1 MMNIQMLVGS
11 ISFALTVILSLCI
24 IPYLRK
30 LKVGQVVRTD
40 GPESHLKKS
49 GTPTMGGIMM
59 LIAILAILAIFAFK
73 YHILILP
80 IVLIAGFGI
89 VGFIDDRKKLVERS
103 SDGISAKMKMILLFV
118 FSAIFI
124 VLYLTVFDLGTELII
139 PFLNVPFNLSTG
151 IFVLFTLLVL
161 LGTSNAINLTDG
173 LDGLCSGVVSI
184 VMTFFTVI
192 AIKNGDAPMIVLGAA
207 TVGATL
213 GFLIFNVKPAKVF
226 MGDTGSLALGAAI
239 ASAAIIMKM
248 PIYLLIVAL
257 IPVLETLSVA
267 MQVIYFKVTKGKR
280 LFKMAPLHHHFELSG
295 MKETQVVLMFWA
307 ITAVLAIVAYFI

>member
-1 MMNIQMLVGS
+1 MNIQMLVGGL
-11 ISFALTVILSLCI
+11 SFIITVILSLCI

-30 LKVGQVVRTD
+30 LKVGQMVRTD
-40 GPESHLKKS
+40 GPESHLKKQ

-59 LIAILAILAIFAFK
+59 LIAIILLLAIFAFK
-73 YHILILP
+73 YSILWLA
-80 IVLIAGFGI
+80 IVIIAGFGI
-89 VGFIDDRKKLVERS
+89 VGFIDDRKKLVEHS

-124 VLYLTVFDLGTELII
+124 VLYLTVFNLGTDIQI
-139 PFLNVPFNLSTG
+139 PFLAEPFTLNVG
-151 IFVLFTLLVL
+151 VFVIFTLLVL

-184 VMTFFTVI
+184 VMTFFTVV
-192 AIKNGDAPMIVLGAA
+192 AINRGDVPMVVLGAA

-239 ASAAIIMKM
+239 AAIAIIMKM
-248 PIYLLIVAL
+248 PIYLLIVAF
-257 IPVLETLSVA
+257 IPVFETLSVA
-267 MQVIYFKVTKGKR
+267 MQVTYFKLTKGKR
-280 LFKMAPLHHHFELSG
+280 LFKMAPFHHHLELCG
-295 MKETQVVLMFWA
+295 MKETQVVVLFWA
-307 ITAVLAIVAYFI
+307 VTAILAIVAYMI

>member
-1 MMNIQMLVGS
+1 MNIQMLVGVL
-11 ISFALTVILSLCI
+11 SFVITVILSLCI

-30 LKVGQVVRTD
+30 LKIGQVVRTD

-59 LIAILAILAIFAFK
+59 LISIILLIAIFAFK
-73 YHILILP
+73 YPILILA

-89 VGFIDDRKKLVERS
+89 VGFIDDRKKLVEHS

-139 PFLNVPFNLSTG
+139 PFMNTPFTLPVG
-151 IFVLFTLLVL
+151 VFVAFTLLVL
-161 LGTSNAINLTDG
+161 LGTSNAVNLTDG
-173 LDGLCSGVVSI
+173 LDGLCSGIVAI
-184 VMTFFTVI
+184 VMTFFTLI
-192 AIKNGDAPMIVLGAA
+192 AIRNQDTAMVILGAA
-207 TVGATL
+207 TVGANL
-213 GFLIFNVKPAKVF
+213 GFLIFNLKPAKVF

-239 ASAAIIMKM
+239 ASIAIIMKM
-248 PIYLLIVAL
+248 PVYLLIVAL
-257 IPVLETLSVA
+257 IPVVETLSVA

-280 LFKMAPLHHHFELSG
+280 LFKMAPLHHHLELSG
-295 MKETQVVLMFWA
+295 LSETKVVVLFWT
-307 ITAVLAIVAYFI
+307 ITALLGILAYFI

>member
-1 MMNIQMLVGS
+1 MNIQMVIGG

-30 LKVGQVVRTD
+30 LKVGQMVRTD
-40 GPESHLKKS
+40 GPETHLKKQ

-59 LIAILAILAIFAFK
+59 LIAIIVILAIFAFQH
-73 YHILILP
+73 HILILP
-80 IVLIAGFGI
+80 IILISGFGI
-89 VGFIDDRKKLVERS
+89 VGFIDDRKKLVEKS

-139 PFLNVPFNLSTG
+139 PFMNVPFSLNIG
-151 IFVLFTLLVL
+151 IFVLFTVVVL
-161 LGTSNAINLTDG
+161 LGTSNAVNLTDG
-173 LDGLCSGVVSI
+173 LDGLASGVVAI
-184 VMTFFTVI
+184 IMTFFTVV
-192 AIKNGDAPMIVLGAA
+192 AVKNGDTPMIILGAT

-248 PIYLLIVAL
+248 PIYLLIVAF
-257 IPVLETLSVA
+257 IPVAEAVSV
-267 MQVIYFKVTKGKR
+267 MLQVVYFKLTKGKR
-280 LFKMAPLHHHFELSG
+280 LFKMAPLHHHFELCG
-295 MKETQVVLMFWA
+295 MKETHVVLMFWVV
-307 ITAVLAIVAYFI
+307 TAVLSIIAYFI

>member
-1 MMNIQMLVGS
+1 MNVQMVIGG

-30 LKVGQVVRTD
+30 LKIGQMVRTD
-40 GPESHLKKS
+40 GPETHLKKQ

-59 LIAILAILAIFAFK
+59 LIAIIVILAIFAIEH
-73 YHILILP
+73 HILVLP

-89 VGFIDDRKKLVERS
+89 VGFIDDRKKLVEKS

-118 FSAIFI
+118 FSAVFI
-124 VLYLTVFDLGTELII
+124 LLYLTVFDLGTELII
-139 PFLNVPFNLSTG
+139 PFMNVPFNLGVG
-151 IFVLFTLLVL
+151 IFVLFTIIVL
-161 LGTSNAINLTDG
+161 LGTSNAVNLTDG
-173 LDGLCSGVVSI
+173 LDGLASGVVAI
-184 VMTFFTVI
+184 IMTFFTVV
-192 AIKNGDAPMIVLGAA
+192 AIRNGDKPMIILGAA

-248 PIYLLIVAL
+248 PIYLLIVAF
-257 IPVLETLSVA
+257 IPVAEALSV
-267 MQVIYFKVTKGKR
+267 MLQVVYFKLTKGKR
-280 LFKMAPLHHHFELSG
+280 LFKMAPLHHHFELCG
-295 MKETQVVLMFWA
+295 MKETHVVLMFW
-307 ITAVLAIVAYFI
+307 IVTAVLSIIAYFI

>member
-1 MMNIQMLVGS
+1 MNIQMLVGVL
-11 ISFALTVILSLCI
+11 SFVITVILSLCI
-24 IPYLRK
+24 IPYLKK
-30 LKVGQVVRTD
+30 LKVGQVVRED

-59 LIAILAILAIFAFK
+59 LIAILVLLAIFAFK
-73 YHILILP
+73 YPILILP

-89 VGFIDDRKKLVERS
+89 VGFIDDRKKLVEHS

-139 PFLNVPFNLSTG
+139 PFMNIPFTLPLG
-151 IFVLFTLLVL
+151 VFVVFTLLVL
-161 LGTSNAINLTDG
+161 LGTSNAVNLTDG
-173 LDGLCSGVVSI
+173 LDGLCSGVVAI
-184 VMTFFTVI
+184 VMAFFTLV
-192 AIKNGDAPMIVLGAA
+192 AVKNGDTAMVILGAA
-207 TVGATL
+207 TVGANL
-213 GFLIFNVKPAKVF
+213 GFLIFNMKPAKVF

-239 ASAAIIMKM
+239 ASIAIIMKM

-257 IPVLETLSVA
+257 IPVVETLSVA

-280 LFKMAPLHHHFELSG
+280 LFKMAPLHHHLEISG
-295 MKETQVVLMFWA
+295 MKETGVVVLFWV
-307 ITAVLAIVAYFI
+307 ITAVLAVVAYLV

>member
-1 MMNIQMLVGS
+1 MNIQMLVGG
-11 ISFALTVILSLCI
+11 ISFVVTIILSLCI
-24 IPYLRK
+24 IPYLKK

-59 LIAILAILAIFAFK
+59 LAAILMLLAVFAFK
-73 YHILILP
+73 YPVLILAM
-80 IVLIAGFGI
+80 VLIAGFGI
-89 VGFIDDRKKLVERS
+89 VGFIDDRKKLVEHS

-124 VLYLTVFDLGTELII
+124 VLYLTVFNLGTELII
-139 PFLNVPFNLSTG
+139 PFLNVPFKLSIG
-151 IFVLFTLLVL
+151 VFVLFTMIVL
-161 LGTSNAINLTDG
+161 LGTSNAVNLTDG
-173 LDGLCSGVVSI
+173 LDGLCSGVVAI
-184 VMTFFTVI
+184 VMTFFTVV
-192 AIKNGDAPMIVLGAA
+192 AIKNGDTPMVILGAS

-239 ASAAIIMKM
+239 AAVAIIMKM

-257 IPVLETLSVA
+257 IPVVETLSVA
-267 MQVIYFKVTKGKR
+267 MQVIYFKITKGKR
-280 LFKMAPLHHHFELSG
+280 LFKMAPLHHHLELSG
-295 MKETQVVLMFWA
+295 MKETSVVILFWA
-307 ITAVLAIVAYFI
+307 ITAVLAVLAYFI

>member
-1 MMNIQMLVGS
+1 MNVQMVIGG

-30 LKVGQVVRTD
+30 LKIGQMVRTD
-40 GPESHLKKS
+40 GPETHLKKQ

-59 LIAILAILAIFAFK
+59 LIAIIVILAIFAIEH
-73 YHILILP
+73 HILVLP

-89 VGFIDDRKKLVERS
+89 VGFIDDRKKLVEKS

-139 PFLNVPFNLSTG
+139 PFMNVPFSLSIG
-151 IFVLFTLLVL
+151 IFVLFTIVVL
-161 LGTSNAINLTDG
+161 LGTSNAVNLTDG
-173 LDGLCSGVVSI
+173 LDGLASGVVAI
-184 VMTFFTVI
+184 IMTFFTVV
-192 AIKNGDAPMIVLGAA
+192 AIRNGDKPMIILGAA

-248 PIYLLIVAL
+248 PIYLLIVAF
-257 IPVLETLSVA
+257 IPVAEALSV
-267 MQVIYFKVTKGKR
+267 MLQVVYFKLTKGKR
-280 LFKMAPLHHHFELSG
+280 LFKMAPLHHHFELCG
-295 MKETQVVLMFWA
+295 MKETHVVLMFW
-307 ITAVLAIVAYFI
+307 IVTAVLSIIAYFI

>member
-1 MMNIQMLVGS
+1 MNIQMLVGL
-11 ISFALTVILSLCI
+11 ISFIMTVILSLGI

-40 GPESHLKKS
+40 GPEAHLKKS
-49 GTPTMGGIMM
+49 GTPTMGGVMM
-59 LIAILAILAIFAFK
+59 IIPIIVILAIFAFK

-80 IVLIAGFGI
+80 IVLILGFGI
-89 VGFIDDRKKLVERS
+89 VGFIDDRKKLVEHS

-118 FSAIFI
+118 FSAAFI
-124 VLYLTVFDLGTELII
+124 ILYLICFNLGTELII
-139 PFLNVPFNLSTG
+139 PFFSSPINLSMG
-151 IFVLFTLLVL
+151 IFILFTMLVL
-161 LGTSNAINLTDG
+161 LGTSNAVNLTDG
-173 LDGLCSGVVSI
+173 LDGLCSGVVAI
-184 VMTFFTVI
+184 IMTFFTAV
-192 AIKNGDAPMIVLGAA
+192 AIRNGDMPMVVLGAS

-257 IPVLETLSVA
+257 IPVVETLSVA
-267 MQVIYFKVTKGKR
+267 MQVIYFKITKGKR

-295 MKETQVVLMFWA
+295 LKESQVVVLFWSVTA
-307 ITAVLAIVAYFI
+307 ILSIIAYFI

>member
-1 MMNIQMLVGS
+1 MNVQMLVGA
-11 ISFALTVILSLCI
+11 ISFALTIILSLCI

-40 GPESHLKKS
+40 GPETHLKKS

-59 LIAILAILAIFAFK
+59 LIAIIGILSVFAFK
-73 YHILILP
+73 YNILILP

-89 VGFIDDRKKLVERS
+89 VGFVDDRKKLVEHS

-124 VLYLTVFDLGTELII
+124 VLYLVVFDLGTELII
-139 PFLNVPFNLSTG
+139 PFLNLPFNLNVG

-161 LGTSNAINLTDG
+161 LGTSNAVNLTDG
-173 LDGLCSGVVSI
+173 LDGLCSGVVAI
-184 VMTFFTVI
+184 VMAFFTVV
-192 AIKNGDAPMIVLGAA
+192 AVKNGDVPMIVLGAS

-239 ASAAIIMKM
+239 ASIAIIMKM
-248 PIYLLIVAL
+248 PVYLIIVAL
-257 IPVLETLSVA
+257 IPVVETLSVA

-295 MKETQVVLMFWA
+295 MKETHVVLMFWA
-307 ITAVLAIVAYFI
+307 LTAVLSIIAYFI

>member
-1 MMNIQMLVGS
+1 MNIQMVVCG
-11 ISFALTVILSLCI
+11 ISFVLTVILSLCI

-30 LKVGQVVRTD
+30 LKIGQMVRTD
-40 GPESHLKKS
+40 GPETHLKKQ

-59 LIAILAILAIFAFK
+59 LIAIIAILAILAFEH
-73 YHILILP
+73 HILVLP

-89 VGFIDDRKKLVERS
+89 VGFIDDRKKLVEKS

-124 VLYLTVFDLGTELII
+124 LLYLTLFDLGTELII
-139 PFLNVPFNLSTG
+139 PFMNVPFNLAVG
-151 IFVLFTLLVL
+151 IFVLFTLVVL
-161 LGTSNAINLTDG
+161 LGTSNAVNLTDG
-173 LDGLCSGVVSI
+173 LDGLAAGVVAI
-184 VMTFFTVI
+184 IMTFFTLV
-192 AIKNGDAPMIVLGAA
+192 AIRNDDTPMIILGAA

-248 PIYLLIVAL
+248 PIYLLIVAF
-257 IPVLETLSVA
+257 IPVAEALSV
-267 MQVIYFKVTKGKR
+267 MLQVLYFKITKGKR
-280 LFKMAPLHHHFELSG
+280 LFKMAPLHHHFELCG
-295 MKETQVVLMFWA
+295 MKETHVVLMFW
-307 ITAVLAIVAYFI
+307 IVTAVLSVVAYFI